1 MWMFIAWDSLAS
13 KKILT
18 WATGQDQF
26 DAWCVEMFRCLRW
39 KFFFCFA
46 IESTEGVKFIWYD
59 TVSSESLYICC
70 VELQSRQSCPDIH
83 KMQHEAV
90 VFYNNQ
96 CYARYMSYL
105 AASLPF
111 LDSFSWINLSCT
123 LDVCITS
130 SDFSLLS
137 RQKGLY
143 STCVVGAWVYWSGNR
158 YRGRPMDVGL
168 QPLRTLM
175 SVWRTLCHLDD
186 ELWYVV
192 MGIFT
197 GWNWCFQV
205 PWRFWHSWALNFLVC
220 SMDIQ
225 LFLHLLNFYLSRW
238 PRGYVTTFRSELL
251 VDFGHDPD
259 LQANI
264 RQACKCLVKW
274 MFWITLCMSA
284 RGLLKCF
291 FVRFMMVQSGKPKG
305 WTPASC
311 SATQFLCKEDTSST
325 WQSNPAKERLDS
337 PLPLPNSIFIWLFWP
352 RYGLAAIFYFY
363 LSMEDT
369 SPGMS
374 LSCTTAPNS
383 AAGCCDASPLRR
395 VTWSVIKD
403 KGLLTETEIKRV
415 SDFPGTVPG
424 ALDGGE
430 NDAFQDVWK
439 WWKWWKG
446 VETWEEISYFSWEGD
461 VLRWRTCTLFVIIVS
476 TCKMTAVYIIHMSY
490 VYTVVHIYIYAFFKA
505 FHFRTSTRPTL
516 V

>member
-158 YRGRPMDVGL
+158 YRGRPMDVGCNHWGHWC
-168 QPLRTLM
+168 QYEEPCVTWMM
-175 SVWRTLCHLDD
+175 SCGM
-186 ELWYVV
+186 LW
-192 MGIFT
+192 
-197 GWNWCFQV
+197 
-205 PWRFWHSWALNFLVC
+205 WA
-220 SMDIQ
+220 
-225 LFLHLLNFYLSRW
+225 Y
-238 PRGYVTTFRSELL
+238 
-251 VDFGHDPD
+251 
-259 LQANI
+259 
-264 RQACKCLVKW
+264 
-274 MFWITLCMSA
+274 
-284 RGLLKCF
+284 
-291 FVRFMMVQSGKPKG
+291 
-305 WTPASC
+305 
-311 SATQFLCKEDTSST
+311 
-325 WQSNPAKERLDS
+325 S
-337 PLPLPNSIFIWLFWP
+337 PV
-352 RYGLAAIFYFY
+352 G
-363 LSMEDT
+363 T
-369 SPGMS
+369 
-374 LSCTTAPNS
+374 
-383 AAGCCDASPLRR
+383 DASKFHG
-395 VTWSVIKD
+395 V
-403 KGLLTETEIKRV
+403 
-415 SDFPGTVPG
+415 FGTVEP
-424 ALDGGE
+424 
-430 NDAFQDVWK
+430 
-439 WWKWWKG
+439 
-446 VETWEEISYFSWEGD
+446 
-461 VLRWRTCTLFVIIVS
+461 
-476 TCKMTAVYIIHMSY
+476 
-490 VYTVVHIYIYAFFKA
+490 
-505 FHFRTSTRPTL
+505 
-516 V
+516 